1 MNHIAM
7 AFNGVLNLLLSFIP
21 SGNYIFL
28 QEKLFNSYMLNI
40 TNTLYTSL
48 KIVISQ

>member
-7 AFNGVLNLLLSFIP
+7 AFNGVLNFGAVR
-21 SGNYIFL
+21 GNYIFL